1 MKKKIMNVFFQIAWV
16 VLLMAALFYPRSSA
30 PVLVAAAVWVMSLLT
45 WSLTLCGVL
54 GAIAGGTAKQSL
66 NESLRKF
73 FTAPDKPL
81 LSWLMKILIVV
92 CLAWSGWVITLVFY
106 LLTLLVYRVARSQL
120 SETAAA

>member
-45 WSLTLCGVL
+45 WALTLCGVL
-54 GAIAGGTAKQSL
+54 GTIAGGKAKQSL

>member
-16 VLLMAALFYPRSSA
+16 ALLMAALFYPRSSA

-45 WSLTLCGVL
+45 WALTLCGVL

>member
-1 MKKKIMNVFFQIAWV
+1 MKKKIMNVFFQITWV

-45 WSLTLCGVL
+45 WALTLCGVL

-120 SETAAA
+120 SETTAA

>member
-16 VLLMAALFYPRSSA
+16 VLLMASLFYPRSSA

>member
-1 MKKKIMNVFFQIAWV
+1 MKKKIMNVFFQISWV
-16 VLLMAALFYPRSSA
+16 VLLMAALLYPRSSA
-30 PVLVAAAVWVMSLLT
+30 PALVAAAVWVMSLLT
-45 WSLTLCGVL
+45 WALTLCGVL

>member
-16 VLLMAALFYPRSSA
+16 ALLMAALFYPRSSA

-45 WSLTLCGVL
+45 WALILCGVL
-54 GAIAGGTAKQSL
+54 GAIAGGAAKQSL

-92 CLAWSGWVITLVFY
+92 CLAWSGWVITLVIY

>member
-45 WSLTLCGVL
+45 WALTLCGVL

>member
-1 MKKKIMNVFFQIAWV
+1 MKKKIMNVFFQITWV

-45 WSLTLCGVL
+45 WALTLCGVL

-120 SETAAA
+120 SKTAAA

>member
-16 VLLMAALFYPRSSA
+16 ALLMAALFYPRSSA

-45 WSLTLCGVL
+45 WVLALCGVL
-54 GAIAGGTAKQSL
+54 GAIAGGAAKQSL
-66 NESLRKF
+66 NESLSKF

-92 CLAWSGWVITLVFY
+92 CLAWSGWIITLVFY

-120 SETAAA
+120 AETAAA

>member
-1 MKKKIMNVFFQIAWV
+1 MKKKIMNVFFQITWV

-45 WSLTLCGVL
+45 WALTLCGVL

-81 LSWLMKILIVV
+81 LSWLMKILIVD

-120 SETAAA
+120 SKTAAA

>member
-16 VLLMAALFYPRSSA
+16 ALLMAALFYPRSSA

-45 WSLTLCGVL
+45 WALTLCGVL

-73 FTAPDKPL
+73 FTAPDNPL
-81 LSWLMKILIVV
+81 LSWLLKILIVV

>member
-1 MKKKIMNVFFQIAWV
+1 MKKKIMNVFFQISWV

-45 WSLTLCGVL
+45 WALTLCGML

>member
-16 VLLMAALFYPRSSA
+16 ALLMAALFYPRSSA

-45 WSLTLCGVL
+45 WALTLCGVL
-54 GAIAGGTAKQSL
+54 GAIAGGAAKQSL
-66 NESLRKF
+66 NELLRKF

-81 LSWLMKILIVV
+81 LSWLMKILIIV

>member
-1 MKKKIMNVFFQIAWV
+1 
-16 VLLMAALFYPRSSA
+16 MAALFYPRSSA

-45 WSLTLCGVL
+45 WVLTLCGVL
-54 GAIAGGTAKQSL
+54 GAIAGGAAKQSL

>member
-1 MKKKIMNVFFQIAWV
+1 MKKKIMNVFFQISWV
-16 VLLMAALFYPRSSA
+16 VLLMAALLYPRSSA

-45 WSLTLCGVL
+45 WALTLCGVL

-120 SETAAA
+120 SETASA

>member
-16 VLLMAALFYPRSSA
+16 VLLMAALFYPRSGA

-45 WSLTLCGVL
+45 WALTLCGVL
-54 GAIAGGTAKQSL
+54 GAIAGGTAKKSL
-66 NESLRKF
+66 NDSLRKF

-92 CLAWSGWVITLVFY
+92 CLVWSGWVITLVFY

>member
-16 VLLMAALFYPRSSA
+16 ALLMAALFYPRSSA

-45 WSLTLCGVL
+45 WALTFCGVL
-54 GAIAGGTAKQSL
+54 GAIAGGAAKQSL

>member
-1 MKKKIMNVFFQIAWV
+1 MKKKIMNVFFQISWV
-16 VLLMAALFYPRSSA
+16 VLLMAALLYPRSSA

-45 WSLTLCGVL
+45 WALTLCGVL

>member
-16 VLLMAALFYPRSSA
+16 ALLMAALFYPLSSA

-45 WSLTLCGVL
+45 WVLALCGVL
-54 GAIAGGTAKQSL
+54 GAIAGGAAKQSL
-66 NESLRKF
+66 KESLSKF

-120 SETAAA
+120 AETAAA

>member
-1 MKKKIMNVFFQIAWV
+1 MGGAVDG
-16 VLLMAALFYPRSSA
+16 R
-30 PVLVAAAVWVMSLLT
+30 AAVWVMSLLT
-45 WSLTLCGVL
+45 WALTLCGVL

>member
-16 VLLMAALFYPRSSA
+16 ALLMVALLYPRSSA

-45 WSLTLCGVL
+45 WALTLCGVL

>member
-1 MKKKIMNVFFQIAWV
+1 MKKKIMNVFFQSTWV

-30 PVLVAAAVWVMSLLT
+30 PVLVAATVWVMSLLT
-45 WSLTLCGVL
+45 WALTLCGVL

-120 SETAAA
+120 SKTAAA

>member
-45 WSLTLCGVL
+45 WALTLCGVL

-120 SETAAA
+120 SGTAVA

>member
-1 MKKKIMNVFFQIAWV
+1 MKKKIMNVFFQITWV

-45 WSLTLCGVL
+45 WALTLCGVL

>member
-1 MKKKIMNVFFQIAWV
+1 MKMKIMNVFFQIAWV
-16 VLLMAALFYPRSSA
+16 ALLMAALLYLRSSA

-45 WSLTLCGVL
+45 WALTLCGVL

>member
-16 VLLMAALFYPRSSA
+16 ALLMAALFYPRSSA

-45 WSLTLCGVL
+45 WALTLCGVL
-54 GAIAGGTAKQSL
+54 GAIAGGAAKQSL

-92 CLAWSGWVITLVFY
+92 CLAWSGWVITLVIY

-120 SETAAA
+120 SEKAAA

>member
-30 PVLVAAAVWVMSLLT
+30 PVLVAAAIWVMSLLT
-45 WSLTLCGVL
+45 WALTLCGVL
-54 GAIAGGTAKQSL
+54 GAIAGGTAKQSI

-106 LLTLLVYRVARSQL
+106 LLTLLVYRLARSQL
-120 SETAAA
+120 SESAAA

>member
-30 PVLVAAAVWVMSLLT
+30 PFLVAAAVWVMSLLT
-45 WSLTLCGVL
+45 WALTLCGVL